1 MLYRTNRVEIAKAM
15 LSKNKT
21 TAEIVKELGISRMTF
36 HKYLR
41 GNYPTNLD
49 TAQKLRQYFGEK
61 AIDIIEG

>member
-21 TAEIVKELGISRMTF
+21 TEEIIKELGISRATLTR
-36 HKYLR
+36 YLR
-41 GNYPTNLD
+41 GNYPIYLD